1 MSALQAPKLAVYN
14 DPLIERPLI
23 YIVYFIHLIK
33 VVKKHNVYVY
43 RFVESGQIDG
53 VFLGEVIQLGRI
65 NTVYFIRFID
75 WVQICIVYICHFDE
89 VG

>member
-1 MSALQAPKLAVYN
+1 MQAPKLAVYN

-33 VVKKHNVYVY
+33 VVKKRDVYVY

-53 VFLGEVIQLGRI
+53 VFLGEMIQLGRI

-75 WVQICIVYICHFDE
+75 WVQIYIVYMRHFDE
-89 VG
+89 FG